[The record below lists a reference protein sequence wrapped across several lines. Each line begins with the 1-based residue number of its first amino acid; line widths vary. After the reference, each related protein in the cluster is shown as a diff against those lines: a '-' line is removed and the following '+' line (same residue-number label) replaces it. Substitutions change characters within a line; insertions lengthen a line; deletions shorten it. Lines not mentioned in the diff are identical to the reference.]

1 MRILIILNLRH
12 SKSGITE
19 QILYLKKRLKA
30 ENYEVKLVSTF
41 GNIICRIK
49 GIINSFK
56 EGNKSDLIIGVGCSY
71 FGFFPIVVA
80 ALAAFF
86 FNKKIIYNYHGGQ
99 AEKFLGRYNYILKY
113 ILNNKIIIVAS
124 DYLKNVFVDFGY
136 NAVKIDNIFDFESF
150 PNAGNQL
157 TPNQKVLWARS
168 FEPLYQPEMA
178 LEIAESL
185 TKKYDCE
192 FHFYGD
198 GSLITKLRKRFESDK
213 IIFHGLV
220 DREEFLK
227 EYEKYSVYLNTTI
240 NDNVPNTI
248 IEAGFYELFVVSSK
262 VGGIKTTF
270 NENEILF
277 VKNNSKEGYIEKLS
291 EIFEN
296 TDKYKS
302 FGKELKNKVINYSW
316 EKVKLNWLT
325 IINQNSINTN

>member
-1 MRILIILNLRH
+1 MKILIILNLRH

-19 QILYLKKRLKA
+19 QILYLKKRLQA

-56 EGNKSDLIIGVGCSY
+56 EGNKSELIIGVGCSY

-86 FNKKIIYNYHGGQ
+86 LNKKIIYNYHGGQ

-113 ILNNKIIIVAS
+113 ILNNKVIIVAS
-124 DYLKNVFVDFGY
+124 NYLKNVFADFGY
-136 NAVKIDNIFDFESF
+136 NAVKIGNIFGFESF
-150 PNAGNQL
+150 PKAGKQIS
-157 TPNQKVLWARS
+157 PNKKVLWARS
-168 FEPLYQPEMA
+168 FEPLYQSEMA
-178 LEIAESL
+178 LEIAEYL
-185 TKKYDCE
+185 TKKYDWE

-198 GSLITKLRKRFESDK
+198 GSLLNKLRNRYESKK
-213 IIFHGLV
+213 IVFHGLV

-248 IEAGFYELFVVSSK
+248 FEAGFYELLVVSSR
-262 VGGIKTTF
+262 VGGIESTF
-270 NENEILF
+270 NDNEILF
-277 VKNNSKEGYIEKLS
+277 VKNNSKENYISTLS
-291 EIFEN
+291 GVFEN
-296 TDKYKS
+296 YGIYNS
-302 FGKELKNKVINYSW
+302 IRKELKHKIMKYDWNNVRNKWIDI
-316 EKVKLNWLT
+316 LNE
-325 IINQNSINTN
+325 